1 MDKSL
6 RLIFIEDDAAEA
18 DRMAGAVKISGV
30 TVKSQRVTDA
40 QALSAALNEHPRAV
54 VLCDVDASSLKLEQV
69 LAITGAKE
77 VNVPVIALAARPN
90 ASVPAVMQQGAVDLV
105 LKNQPEHLKLVVIRT
120 AQSQQRWHASK
131 QIEESLRESE
141 RRCRA
146 LLESSRDAIGYV
158 HEGMHVYANPSYL
171 ELFGYSGL
179 ADIEGTPIMDL
190 VEQDHQQALKGLL
203 RAHDKA
209 NDTEPGPDIGLKRL
223 DDETFTARMILSAA
237 RIDGENCIQVV
248 IRRESYASV
257 APESVAVTRR
267 EPAPVTTAH
276 EPREGETKA
285 QSATVSP
292 QKADQPRVEASTSQ
306 PAKADED
313 PAQSVRE
320 ALRHQRVRL
329 VFQPIVSL
337 RGESGERFEVT
348 LRALDASGGE
358 LSLIQPPRNGTEPLA
373 IAGEL
378 DRWMLENAVERLG
391 AACETGRDVHFFI
404 TLSAATITD
413 EGLPAWLD
421 KLTQSHKLP
430 PGRLVIGISEQTMV
444 AHFKP
449 ARVLVQKLHDMA
461 ALVTL
466 DDFSAEPNAFELL
479 ETVPADFL
487 RVRAD
492 LLFRL
497 ARDPQRQEK
506 LREALERIHAMTRV
520 SIVPCV
526 DDAAMLSIMW
536 GFGINFVHG
545 NFLRAP
551 TDTLDYDF
559 SSLE

>member
-430 PGRLVIGISEQTMV
+430 PGRLVIGPE
-444 AHFKP
+444 
-449 ARVLVQKLHDMA
+449 
-461 ALVTL
+461 
-466 DDFSAEPNAFELL
+466 
-479 ETVPADFL
+479 
-487 RVRAD
+487 
-492 LLFRL
+492 
-497 ARDPQRQEK
+497 RD
-506 LREALERIHAMTRV
+506 T
-520 SIVPCV
+520 SS
-526 DDAAMLSIMW
+526 D
-536 GFGINFVHG
+536 
-545 NFLRAP
+545 
-551 TDTLDYDF
+551 DTL
-559 SSLE
+559 LP